1 MSDDLI
7 AEAITEHWGPRCRT
21 KDTDDFP
28 ELADQGGKGRCA
40 CCAAWEQYD
49 GLRAE
54 VERLT
59 AALSDERAHA
69 DAMAEALKE
78 IADLPAGNAHAVGTA
93 KRARHIAICA
103 RRQG

>member
-7 AEAITEHWGPRCRT
+7 ERLRDFTEEDAYAMPWTFGAVVREAA
-21 KDTDDFP
+21 D
-28 ELADQGGKGRCA
+28 ELAR
-40 CCAAWEQYD
+40 
-49 GLRAE
+49 LSAE